1 MEDRFVTHVVKD
13 EDGDIL
19 ALCNPT
25 EAWSPRN
32 KTDVIA
38 DIESRKFNY
47 LAGVEIHVVHDPD
60 GMYLR
65 TVPDGK
71 GGELYNLDHLP
82 EYVPVPVAVH

>member
-1 MEDRFVTHVVKD
+1 MEDRYVTHVVKNA
-13 EDGDIL
+13 DGDVVKL
-19 ALCNPT
+19 GNPK

-32 KTDVIA
+32 KADVIA
-38 DIESRKFNY
+38 DIESRQYKY

-71 GGELYNLDHLP
+71 GGELYNLDNLP
-82 EYVPVPVAVH
+82 ELVGAVSFV